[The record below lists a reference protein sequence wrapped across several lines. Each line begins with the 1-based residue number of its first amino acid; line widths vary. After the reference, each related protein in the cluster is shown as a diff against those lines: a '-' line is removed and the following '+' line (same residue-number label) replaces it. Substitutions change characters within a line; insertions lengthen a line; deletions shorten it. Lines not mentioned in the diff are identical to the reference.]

1 MRFFSR
7 FAFFLSVALSVLFVI
22 YPQHS
27 FAAPD
32 DWTVTMIR
40 WDSAAGV
47 MPRVGTINAGEKVN
61 IKYTLERSPRDSGG
75 LLFDVTCVIS
85 NNTGGSRVF
94 SGTPNAINTQLRNE
108 IFDYFPNQDTE
119 YSFRCAKTIDS
130 TDYGE
135 SLPPISI
142 TVRGGID

>member
-7 FAFFLSVALSVLFVI
+7 SAFFLSVVLSVLFII
-22 YPQHS
+22 YPQPS

-61 IKYTLERSPRDSGG
+61 IKYTLE
-75 LLFDVTCVIS
+75 
-85 NNTGGSRVF
+85 
-94 SGTPNAINTQLRNE
+94 A
-108 IFDYFPNQDTE
+108 FP
-119 YSFRCAKTIDS
+119 
-130 TDYGE
+130 
-135 SLPPISI
+135 
-142 TVRGGID
+142 